1 MEFCKDYK
9 KLHYILII
17 CFISVLSAKAQ
28 LPTSNLQLRLLP
40 LDADSTFLQKTLKF
54 KKQLPD
60 SLALTQELQNI
71 LQQLHNRAYLEASV
85 DTLVRLDSIVVAMLH
100 VGKPYELSD
109 LQNGNVED
117 NFLNQSGFRR
127 KLFQNKPFLEA
138 QLTDLQ
144 DNMLIVAEDNGY
156 PFAQVRLDSFV
167 FNHNKIQAKL
177 YLEKNQFITIDKIKV
192 EGDVKLS
199 EFYLANYLGIKSG
212 TPYDRSCILRIRQ
225 RLRELT
231 FVNITKDPIVSF
243 AENQATIKLFLEK
256 RRASRFD
263 FLIGVL
269 PNSAQTGKMLITGS
283 FNGELY
289 NQFGRGERIYAA
301 YEALRPQT
309 QELNLQFNYP
319 YILNLPFGIDTK
331 FNLYKRDSTYLD
343 VETDLG
349 IQYLL
354 EGGNYLKA
362 FWNSRKSNL
371 LNVDS
376 LLNNIQKL
384 PPQLDVSYGNFGLEY
399 AFQQLDYRYNPRRG
413 WNLLVRGAAGIKQI
427 RRNNRLEALSNENFY
442 DSLELRSTQYRAA
455 FKLEKFLPLFS
466 RSTIKL
472 GAQGAYIF
480 AKTPIYLNEQ
490 YRIGGNRLLRGFD
503 EEFIFAT
510 NYTIGTLEY
519 RLLISQNSYLYLF
532 GDYGYVEDVTVQKRA
547 YFQPFGFGTGI
558 TFETKVGLFGVSLAF
573 GGIRDTHGMRSD
585 QPLDFG
591 APKVHF
597 GYVSLF

>member
-9 KLHYILII
+9 KLYYILII

-109 LQNGNVED
+109 LQNGNVEE

-127 KLFQNKPFLEA
+127 KLFQNKPFSEA
-138 QLTDLQ
+138 QLVHLQ
-144 DNMLIVAEDNGY
+144 DNLLAVAENNGY
-156 PFAQVRLDSFV
+156 PFAQVRLDSFE
-167 FNHNKIQAKL
+167 FEHEKIRAKL
-177 YLEKNQFITIDKIKV
+177 YLEKNQFIIINKIKV

-212 TPYDRSCILRIRQ
+212 TPYDRSRILRIRQ

-231 FVNITKDPIVSF
+231 FVNIAKDPIVNF
-243 AENQATIKLFLEK
+243 ADNQATIKLFLEK
-256 RRASRFD
+256 KRASRFD

-319 YILNLPFGIDTK
+319 YVLNLPFGIDTK

-362 FWNSRKSNL
+362 FWNNRKSNL

-376 LLNNIQKL
+376 LLNNIQQL

-413 WNLLVRGAAGIKQI
+413 WNLLVRGAAGVKQI

-455 FKLEKFLPLFS
+455 FKLEKFLPVFS
-466 RSTIKL
+466 RSTIKF
-472 GAQGAYIF
+472 GTQGAYIF
-480 AKTPIYLNEQ
+480 SKTSIYLNEQ

-519 RLLISQNSYLYLF
+519 RLLMGQNSYLYLF
-532 GDYGYVEDVTVQKRA
+532 GDYGYVEDMTVQKRD

-573 GGIRDTHGMRSD
+573 GGIRDAHGTRSD